1 MTKTATPHAPSVCV
15 PEVWKQEAAFGIS
28 ETNGEKA
35 TTTEQVGFGA
45 DRGVGQSRVRSEAT
59 ELVERRHRRSGRGI
73 VVYLRRQPRR
83 WHLCFLTCG
92 VAREG
97 CWRRLRVLAISPC
110 ELGALL
116 WVPRSS
122 GPQRRPSPMVSSL
135 HRTKTEAMKTQTGS
149 MTTFARTR
157 GSSIGGE
164 WSSPQAT
171 VGRVLSAS
179 GWMEGRRCAEVRMAA
194 TGVMALMCG

>member
-15 PEVWKQEAAFGIS
+15 PEVWKQEAAFGICP

-35 TTTEQVGFGA
+35 TTERSGF
-45 DRGVGQSRVRSEAT
+45 RCRPRSWPESGTLEAT

-73 VVYLRRQPRR
+73 VVYLRRQPPR

-122 GPQRRPSPMVSSL
+122 GPQRRPSPTVSSL
-135 HRTKTEAMKTQTGS
+135 HQAKTEATKTQTGS

-194 TGVMALMCG
+194 TGAMALMCG